1 MLDRMNRLEVYHIH
15 IVNNI
20 STSLLEKKIM
30 TLHSVTGD
38 ISLCVHTISIW

>member
-20 STSLLEKKIM
+20 STSLLEKK
-30 TLHSVTGD
+30 VT
-38 ISLCVHTISIW
+38 